1 MFMKW
6 RTADLSSKGA
16 APKRG
21 KRAALIVLSAIVA
34 ATMSG
39 CSLLPAETEEEVLPP
54 ITPPTISKK
63 PEYEVRTETLEK
75 KVSGS
80 GKMMSQREE
89 KVYFTLDGMHIKELN
104 VKPGDK
110 VKKGQLLAV
119 LDVESVEKE
128 IRAKNLQIRKSEV
141 QMKETLRKRD
151 EMDPVEFEESTIA
164 FEELRQ
170 ELADLESQLGK
181 ATLTAP
187 FGGTIIAVQVEKGA
201 AVKAYDPIATIADT
215 SNLVVAATFAKEDLE
230 KFSAGMKADVDING
244 AGKVAGKV
252 KVMPVAQASG
262 SGTGSGSG
270 GSSGE
275 GGTPPAKESLDQ
287 YVIVSLAKM
296 PKGVE
301 RGTPLTV
308 SIVTQRT
315 ENAIVIPVSALRSIG
330 SRTYVQVVESD
341 GSKREV
347 DVEVGQQTS
356 TDVEILKG
364 LTVGQKVVGR

>member
-6 RTADLSSKGA
+6 RTADLSSKEA

-21 KRAALIVLSAIVA
+21 KRAALIVIGAIMA

-110 VKKGQLLAV
+110 VKKGQLLAE

-128 IRAKNLQIRKSEV
+128 IRAKKLQIRKSEV

-151 EMDPVEFEESTIA
+151 EMDPVEFEEATIA

-170 ELADLESQLGK
+170 ELADLEEQLGK

-244 AGKVAGKV
+244 AGKVAGRV
-252 KVMPVAQASG
+252 KVMPVAEAA
-262 SGTGSGSG
+262 GSGSG
-270 GSSGE
+270 NGGGSGE
-275 GGTPPAKESLDQ
+275 GGTPPVKETLDQ
-287 YVIVSLAKM
+287 YVIVSLTKM

-315 ENAIVIPVSALRSIG
+315 EDAIVIPVSALRSIG

>member
-6 RTADLSSKGA
+6 RTADFSRKGA
-16 APKRG
+16 VSKRG
-21 KRAALIVLSAIVA
+21 KRTALIVLGAILA

-39 CSLLPAETEEEVLPP
+39 CSLLPSESEEEVLPP

-75 KVSGS
+75 KVSGT

-89 KVYFTLDGMHIKELN
+89 KTYFTLDGMHIKELN
-104 VKPGDK
+104 VKTGDK
-110 VKKGQLLAV
+110 VKKGQVLAV
-119 LDVESVEKE
+119 LDVASVEKE
-128 IRAKNLQIRKSEV
+128 IRGKRLQIRKSEV
-141 QMKETLRKRD
+141 QMKETLRKKD
-151 EMDPVEFEESTIA
+151 EMDPVEFEEATIA

-170 ELADLESQLGK
+170 ELADLEEKLGQS
-181 ATLTAP
+181 TLTAP
-187 FGGTIIAVQVEKGA
+187 FAGTIIAVQVEKGA
-201 AVKAYDPIATIADT
+201 SVKAYDPIATIADT

-230 KFSAGMKADVDING
+230 KFTSGMKAEVDING
-244 AGKVAGKV
+244 AGKVAGKI
-252 KVMPVAQASG
+252 KAMPTANASSNNSGNG
-262 SGTGSGSG
+262 SGQ
-270 GSSGE
+270 GE
-275 GGTPPAKESLDQ
+275 GGSPPPKETLDQ
-287 YVIVSLAKM
+287 YVLVTLAKM
-296 PKGVE
+296 PKNVE

-330 SRTYVQVVESD
+330 SRTYVQVIEND

-347 DVEVGQQTS
+347 DVQVGQQTS

>member
-6 RTADLSSKGA
+6 RTADFSSKGA

-21 KRAALIVLSAIVA
+21 KRAALIVLGAILA

-39 CSLLPAETEEEVLPP
+39 CSLLPSESEEEVLPP

-89 KVYFTLDGMHIKELN
+89 KVYFTLDGMHVKELN

-110 VKKGQLLAV
+110 VKKGQVLAV
-119 LDVESVEKE
+119 LDVASVEKE
-128 IRAKNLQIRKSEV
+128 IRGKRLQIRKSEV
-141 QMKETLRKRD
+141 QMKETLRKKD
-151 EMDPVEFEESTIA
+151 EMDPVEFEEATIA

-170 ELADLESQLGK
+170 ELVDLEEQLGQS
-181 ATLTAP
+181 TLTAP
-187 FGGTIIAVQVEKGA
+187 FAGTIIAVQVEKGA

-230 KFSAGMKADVDING
+230 KFTAGMKAEVDING
-244 AGKVAGKV
+244 AGKVAGKI
-252 KVMPVAQASG
+252 KVMPTADASNNNNNGNG
-262 SGTGSGSG
+262 SGQG
-270 GSSGE
+270 GS
-275 GGTPPAKESLDQ
+275 PPPKESLDQ
-287 YVIVSLAKM
+287 YVIVTLAKM

-330 SRTYVQVVESD
+330 SRTYVQVIESD

>member
-6 RTADLSSKGA
+6 RTADLSSKA
-16 APKRG
+16 AATKRG
-21 KRAALIVLSAIVA
+21 KRAALIVLSAIVV

-89 KVYFTLDGMHIKELN
+89 KVYFTLDGMHVKELN
-104 VKPGDK
+104 VKLGDK

-128 IRAKNLQIRKSEV
+128 IRAKNLQIRKAEV

-151 EMDPVEFEESTIA
+151 EMDPVEFEEATIA

-170 ELADLESQLGK
+170 ELADLEEQLGK

-187 FGGTIIAVQVEKGA
+187 FGGTVIAVQVEKGA

-230 KFSAGMKADVDING
+230 KFSVGMKADVDING
-244 AGKVAGKV
+244 AGKVSGV
-252 KVMPVAQASG
+252 IKVMPTAQS
-262 SGTGSGSG
+262 SDSGSGSG
-270 GSSGE
+270 GSSGDTN
-275 GGTPPAKESLDQ
+275 TPPAKESLDQ

-315 ENAIVIPVSALRSIG
+315 KDAVVIPVSALRSIG
-330 SRTYVQVVESD
+330 SRTYVQVVEND

>member
-21 KRAALIVLSAIVA
+21 KRAAIIVIGAIMV

-39 CSLLPAETEEEVLPP
+39 CSLLPSETEEEVLPP

-89 KVYFTLDGMHIKELN
+89 KVYFTLDGMHVKELN

-128 IRAKNLQIRKSEV
+128 IRGKKLQIRKSEV
-141 QMKETLRKRD
+141 QMKETLRKQD
-151 EMDPVEFEESTIA
+151 EMDPVEFEEATIA

-170 ELADLESQLGK
+170 ELADLEEQLGK

-230 KFSAGMKADVDING
+230 KFSAGMKAEVDING
-244 AGKVAGKV
+244 AGKVSGKI
-252 KVMPVAQASG
+252 KVMPIAEASG
-262 SGTGSGSG
+262 SGSGEG
-270 GSSGE
+270 TGE
-275 GGTPPAKESLDQ
+275 GGTPPTKETLDK
-287 YVIVSLAKM
+287 YVIVTLAKM

-301 RGTPLTV
+301 RGTPLSV

>member
-6 RTADLSSKGA
+6 RTADFSSKGA

-21 KRAALIVLSAIVA
+21 KRAALIVLGAVLV

-39 CSLLPAETEEEVLPP
+39 CSLLPSESEEEVLPP
-54 ITPPTISKK
+54 ITAPTISKK

-89 KVYFTLDGMHIKELN
+89 KVYFTLDGMHVKELN

-110 VKKGQLLAV
+110 VKKGQVLAV
-119 LDVESVEKE
+119 LDVSSVEKE
-128 IRAKNLQIRKSEV
+128 IRGKRLQIRKSEV
-141 QMKETLRKRD
+141 QMKETLRKKD
-151 EMDPVEFEESTIA
+151 EMDPVEFEEATIA

-170 ELADLESQLGK
+170 ELVDLEDKLGQS
-181 ATLTAP
+181 TLTAP

-215 SNLVVAATFAKEDLE
+215 SNLLVAATFAKEDLE
-230 KFSAGMKADVDING
+230 KFTAGMKAEVDING
-244 AGKVAGKV
+244 AGKVAGKI
-252 KVMPVAQASG
+252 KVMPTADASNNNNNGNG
-262 SGTGSGSG
+262 SGQG
-270 GSSGE
+270 GS
-275 GGTPPAKESLDQ
+275 PPPKDSLDQ
-287 YVIVSLAKM
+287 YVIVTLAKM

-330 SRTYVQVVESD
+330 SRTYVQVSESD

>member
-6 RTADLSSKGA
+6 RTADFSSKGA
-16 APKRG
+16 VRKRG
-21 KRAALIVLSAIVA
+21 KRAAFIVLGAVLA
-34 ATMSG
+34 AAMSG
-39 CSLLPAETEEEVLPP
+39 CSLLPSESEEEVLPP

-89 KVYFTLDGMHIKELN
+89 KVYFTLDGMHIQELN
-104 VKPGDK
+104 VKTGDK
-110 VKKGQLLAV
+110 VKKGQVLAV
-119 LDVESVEKE
+119 LDVTSVEKE
-128 IRAKNLQIRKSEV
+128 IRGKRLQIRKSEV
-141 QMKETLRKRD
+141 QMKETLRKKD
-151 EMDPVEFEESTIA
+151 EMDPVEFEEATIA

-170 ELADLESQLGK
+170 ELADLEEKLGQS
-181 ATLTAP
+181 TLTAP
-187 FGGTIIAVQVEKGA
+187 FGGTVIAVQVEKGA

-230 KFSAGMKADVDING
+230 KFTSGMKAEVDING
-244 AGKVAGKV
+244 AGKVAGKI
-252 KVMPVAQASG
+252 KAMPTANAANNNSGNG
-262 SGTGSGSG
+262 SGQ
-270 GSSGE
+270 GE
-275 GGTPPAKESLDQ
+275 GGSPPPKETLDQ
-287 YVIVSLAKM
+287 YVLVTLAKM
-296 PKGVE
+296 PKNVE

-330 SRTYVQVVESD
+330 SRTYVQVIEND

>member
-6 RTADLSSKGA
+6 RTADFSRKGA
-16 APKRG
+16 VPKRG
-21 KRAALIVLSAIVA
+21 KRTALIVLGAILA

-39 CSLLPAETEEEVLPP
+39 CSLLPSESEEEVLPP

-104 VKPGDK
+104 VKTGDK
-110 VKKGQLLAV
+110 VKKGQVLAV
-119 LDVESVEKE
+119 LDVTSVEKE
-128 IRAKNLQIRKSEV
+128 IRGKRLQIRKSEV
-141 QMKETLRKRD
+141 QMKETLRKKD
-151 EMDPVEFEESTIA
+151 EMDPVEFEEATIA

-170 ELADLESQLGK
+170 ELADLEEKLGQS
-181 ATLTAP
+181 TLTAP
-187 FGGTIIAVQVEKGA
+187 FGGTVIAVQVEKGA
-201 AVKAYDPIATIADT
+201 SVKAYDPIATIADT

-230 KFSAGMKADVDING
+230 KFTSGMKAEVDING
-244 AGKVAGKV
+244 AGKVAGKI
-252 KVMPVAQASG
+252 KAMPTAEASSNNNGNG
-262 SGTGSGSG
+262 SGQGQG
-270 GSSGE
+270 GS
-275 GGTPPAKESLDQ
+275 PPAKETLDQ
-287 YVIVSLAKM
+287 YVLVTLAKM
-296 PKGVE
+296 PKNVE

-330 SRTYVQVVESD
+330 SRTYVQVIEND

>member
-6 RTADLSSKGA
+6 RTADFSSKGA

-21 KRAALIVLSAIVA
+21 KRAALIVLGAVLA

-39 CSLLPAETEEEVLPP
+39 CSLLPSESEEEVLPP

-89 KVYFTLDGMHIKELN
+89 KVYFTLDGMHVKELN

-110 VKKGQLLAV
+110 VKKGQVLAV
-119 LDVESVEKE
+119 LDVASVEKE
-128 IRAKNLQIRKSEV
+128 IRGKRLQIRKSEV
-141 QMKETLRKRD
+141 QMKETLRKKD
-151 EMDPVEFEESTIA
+151 EMDPVEFEEATIA

-170 ELADLESQLGK
+170 ELVDLEEQLGQS
-181 ATLTAP
+181 ALTAP
-187 FGGTIIAVQVEKGA
+187 FSGTIIAVQVEKGA

-230 KFSAGMKADVDING
+230 KFTAGMKAEVDING
-244 AGKVAGKV
+244 AGKVAGKI
-252 KVMPVAQASG
+252 KVMPTAEASNNNNNGNG
-262 SGTGSGSG
+262 SGQG
-270 GSSGE
+270 GS
-275 GGTPPAKESLDQ
+275 PPPKESLDQ
-287 YVIVSLAKM
+287 YVIVTLAKM

-330 SRTYVQVVESD
+330 SRTYVQVIESD

>member
-21 KRAALIVLSAIVA
+21 KRAAVIVLGAIMV

-39 CSLLPAETEEEVLPP
+39 CSLLPSETEEEVLPP

-75 KVSGS
+75 RVSGS

-89 KVYFTLDGMHIKELN
+89 KVYFTLDGMHVKELN

-128 IRAKNLQIRKSEV
+128 IRGKKLAIRKSEV
-141 QMKETLRKRD
+141 QMKETLRKKD
-151 EMDPVEFEESTIA
+151 EMDPVEFEEATIA

-170 ELADLESQLGK
+170 ELADLEEQLGK

-187 FGGTIIAVQVEKGA
+187 FGGTVIAVQVEKGA

-230 KFSAGMKADVDING
+230 KFSAGMKAEVDING
-244 AGKVAGKV
+244 AGKVAGKI
-252 KVMPVAQASG
+252 KVMPIAEAA
-262 SGTGSGSG
+262 GSGSDG
-270 GSSGE
+270 GSGE
-275 GGTPPAKESLDQ
+275 GATPPVKESLDQ
-287 YVIVSLAKM
+287 YVIVTLAKM

-301 RGTPLTV
+301 RGTPLSV

>member
-21 KRAALIVLSAIVA
+21 KRAALIVLGAIMV

-39 CSLLPAETEEEVLPP
+39 CSLLPSETEEEVLPP

-128 IRAKNLQIRKSEV
+128 IRGKKLQIRKSEV
-141 QMKETLRKRD
+141 QMKETLRKKD
-151 EMDPVEFEESTIA
+151 EMDPVEFEEATIA

-170 ELADLESQLGK
+170 ELADLEEQLGK
-181 ATLTAP
+181 ATLIAP

-230 KFSAGMKADVDING
+230 KFSAGMKAEVDING
-244 AGKVAGKV
+244 AGKVAGKI
-252 KVMPVAQASG
+252 KVMPIAEASG
-262 SGTGSGSG
+262 SGSGEG
-270 GSSGE
+270 TGE
-275 GGTPPAKESLDQ
+275 GGTPPTKETLDK
-287 YVIVSLAKM
+287 YVIVTLAKM

-301 RGTPLTV
+301 RGTPLSV

-330 SRTYVQVVESD
+330 SRTYVQVVETD

>member
-6 RTADLSSKGA
+6 RTANLLSKEA

-21 KRAALIVLSAIVA
+21 KRAALIVIGAIVA

-110 VKKGQLLAV
+110 VKKGQLLAE

-128 IRAKNLQIRKSEV
+128 IRAKKLQIRKSEV

-151 EMDPVEFEESTIA
+151 EMDPVEFEEATIA

-170 ELADLESQLGK
+170 ELADLEEQLGK

-244 AGKVAGKV
+244 AGKVSGRV
-252 KVMPVAQASG
+252 KVMPVAEAA
-262 SGTGSGSG
+262 GSGSG
-270 GSSGE
+270 NGGGSGE
-275 GGTPPAKESLDQ
+275 GGTPPVKETLDQ
-287 YVIVSLAKM
+287 YVIVSLTKM

-315 ENAIVIPVSALRSIG
+315 EDAIVIPVSALRSIG

>member
-6 RTADLSSKGA
+6 RTADFSSKGA

-21 KRAALIVLSAIVA
+21 KRAALIVLGAILA

-39 CSLLPAETEEEVLPP
+39 CSLLPSESEEEVLPP

-89 KVYFTLDGMHIKELN
+89 KVYFTLDGMHVKELN

-110 VKKGQLLAV
+110 VKKGQVLAV
-119 LDVESVEKE
+119 LDVASVEKE
-128 IRAKNLQIRKSEV
+128 IRGKRLQIRKSEV
-141 QMKETLRKRD
+141 QMKETLRKKD
-151 EMDPVEFEESTIA
+151 EMDPVEFEEATIA

-170 ELADLESQLGK
+170 ELVDLEEQLGQS
-181 ATLTAP
+181 TLTAP

-230 KFSAGMKADVDING
+230 KFTAGMKAEVDING
-244 AGKVAGKV
+244 AGKVAGKI
-252 KVMPVAQASG
+252 KVMPTADASNNNNNGNG
-262 SGTGSGSG
+262 SGQG
-270 GSSGE
+270 GS
-275 GGTPPAKESLDQ
+275 PPPKESLDQ
-287 YVIVSLAKM
+287 YVIVTLAKM

-330 SRTYVQVVESD
+330 SRTYVQVIESD

>member
-6 RTADLSSKGA
+6 RTADLLSKEA

-21 KRAALIVLSAIVA
+21 KRAALIVIGAIMA

-110 VKKGQLLAV
+110 VKKGQLLAE

-128 IRAKNLQIRKSEV
+128 IRAKKLQIRKSEV

-151 EMDPVEFEESTIA
+151 EMDPVEFEEATIA

-170 ELADLESQLGK
+170 ELADLEEQLGK

-244 AGKVAGKV
+244 AGKVSGRV
-252 KVMPVAQASG
+252 KVMPVAEAA
-262 SGTGSGSG
+262 GSGSG
-270 GSSGE
+270 SGNGGGTGE
-275 GGTPPAKESLDQ
+275 GGTPPVKETLDQ
-287 YVIVSLAKM
+287 YVIVSLTKM

-301 RGTPLTV
+301 RGTPLSV

-315 ENAIVIPVSALRSIG
+315 EDAIVIPVSALRSIG

-356 TDVEILKG
+356 TVVEILKG

>member
-21 KRAALIVLSAIVA
+21 KRAALIVLSAIMA

-39 CSLLPAETEEEVLPP
+39 CSLLPAESEEEVLPP

-170 ELADLESQLGK
+170 ELADLEEQLGK

-230 KFSAGMKADVDING
+230 KFSAGMKAEVDING
-244 AGKVAGKV
+244 AGKVAGKI
-252 KVMPVAQASG
+252 KVMPVAEASG
-262 SGTGSGSG
+262 SGSSG
-270 GSSGE
+270 GTGE

-287 YVIVSLAKM
+287 FVIVTLAKM

-330 SRTYVQVVESD
+330 SRTYVQVIESD

>member
-16 APKRG
+16 VPKRG
-21 KRAALIVLSAIVA
+21 KRTALIVLGAIVV

-39 CSLLPAETEEEVLPP
+39 CSLLPAESEEEVLPP
-54 ITPPTISKK
+54 ITAPTISKK

-89 KVYFTLDGMHIKELN
+89 KVYFTLDGMHIKDLN
-104 VKPGDK
+104 VKTGDK
-110 VKKGQLLAV
+110 VKKGQVLAV
-119 LDVESVEKE
+119 LDVASVEKE
-128 IRAKNLQIRKSEV
+128 IRGKRLQIRKSEV
-141 QMKETLRKRD
+141 QMKETLRKKD
-151 EMDPVEFEESTIA
+151 EMDPVEFEEATIA

-170 ELADLESQLGK
+170 ELADLEEKLGQS
-181 ATLTAP
+181 TLTAP
-187 FGGTIIAVQVEKGA
+187 FGGTVIAVQVEKGA

-230 KFSAGMKADVDING
+230 KFTSGMKAEVDING
-244 AGKVAGKV
+244 AGKVAGKI
-252 KVMPVAQASG
+252 KAMPTANASSNNNGNG
-262 SGTGSGSG
+262 SGQGQ
-270 GSSGE
+270 
-275 GGTPPAKESLDQ
+275 GGTPPPKETLDQ
-287 YVIVSLAKM
+287 YVLVTLAKM
-296 PKGVE
+296 PSNVE

-330 SRTYVQVVESD
+330 SRTYVQVIEND

-347 DVEVGQQTS
+347 DVQVGQQTS

>member
-6 RTADLSSKGA
+6 RTADLSSKEA

-21 KRAALIVLSAIVA
+21 KRAALIVIGAIMAV
-34 ATMSG
+34 TMSG

-110 VKKGQLLAV
+110 VKKGQLLAE

-128 IRAKNLQIRKSEV
+128 IRAKKLQIRKSEV

-151 EMDPVEFEESTIA
+151 EMDPVEFEEATIA

-170 ELADLESQLGK
+170 ELADLEEQLGK

-244 AGKVAGKV
+244 AGKVSGRV
-252 KVMPVAQASG
+252 KVMPVAEAA
-262 SGTGSGSG
+262 GSGSG
-270 GSSGE
+270 NGGGSSE
-275 GGTPPAKESLDQ
+275 GGTPPVKETLDQ
-287 YVIVSLAKM
+287 YVIVSLTKM

-315 ENAIVIPVSALRSIG
+315 EDAIVIPVSALRSIG

>member
-6 RTADLSSKGA
+6 RTADLSSKEA

-21 KRAALIVLSAIVA
+21 KRAALIVIGAIIA

-110 VKKGQLLAV
+110 VKKGQLLAE

-128 IRAKNLQIRKSEV
+128 IRAKKLQIRKSEV

-151 EMDPVEFEESTIA
+151 EMDPVEFEEATIA

-170 ELADLESQLGK
+170 ELADLEEQLGK

-244 AGKVAGKV
+244 AGKVAGRV
-252 KVMPVAQASG
+252 KVMPVAEAA
-262 SGTGSGSG
+262 GSGSG
-270 GSSGE
+270 NGGGSGE
-275 GGTPPAKESLDQ
+275 GGTPPVKETLDQ
-287 YVIVSLAKM
+287 YVIVSLTKM

-315 ENAIVIPVSALRSIG
+315 EDAIVIPVSALRSIG

>member
-21 KRAALIVLSAIVA
+21 KRAAIIVLGAIMV

-39 CSLLPAETEEEVLPP
+39 CSLLPSETEEEVLPP

-89 KVYFTLDGMHIKELN
+89 KVYFTLDGMHVKELN

-128 IRAKNLQIRKSEV
+128 IRGKKLQIRKSEV
-141 QMKETLRKRD
+141 QMKETLRKKD
-151 EMDPVEFEESTIA
+151 EMDPVEFEEATIA

-170 ELADLESQLGK
+170 ELADLEEQLGK

-230 KFSAGMKADVDING
+230 KFSAGMKAEVDING
-244 AGKVAGKV
+244 AGKVAGKI
-252 KVMPVAQASG
+252 KVMPIAEASG
-262 SGTGSGSG
+262 SGSGEG
-270 GSSGE
+270 TGE
-275 GGTPPAKESLDQ
+275 GGTPPTKETLDK
-287 YVIVSLAKM
+287 YVIVTLAKM

-301 RGTPLTV
+301 RGTPLSV

>member
-1 MFMKW
+1 MFTKW
-6 RTADLSSKGA
+6 RTADFSSKAA
-16 APKRG
+16 APKKG
-21 KRAALIVLSAIVA
+21 KRTALILLGAIVA
-34 ATMSG
+34 VSMSG
-39 CSLLPAETEEEVLPP
+39 CSLLPAESEEEVLPP

-63 PEYEVRTETLEK
+63 PEYEVRTETLERS
-75 KVSGS
+75 VSGT

-89 KVYFTLDGMHIKELN
+89 KVYFTLDGMHVKELN

-110 VKKGQLLAV
+110 VKKGQLLAE
-119 LDVESVEKE
+119 LDVASVEKE
-128 IRAKNLQIRKSEV
+128 IRSKKLQIRKAEV
-141 QMKETLRKRD
+141 QMKETLRKKD
-151 EMDPVEFEESTIA
+151 EMDPVEFEEATIA

-170 ELADLESQLGK
+170 ELADLEEQIGK

-187 FGGTIIAVQVEKGA
+187 FAGTIIAVQVEKGA

-230 KFSAGMKADVDING
+230 KISVGMKSTVDING
-244 AGKVAGKV
+244 AGKVNGKI
-252 KVMPVAQASG
+252 KVMPVAQSADSG
-262 SGTGSGSG
+262 NNNSG
-270 GSSGE
+270 SGE
-275 GGTPPAKESLDQ
+275 GGTPPAKETLDK

-308 SIVTQRT
+308 SIVTERT
-315 ENAIVIPVSALRSIG
+315 ENAIVIPISALRSIG

-356 TDVEILKG
+356 TDVQIVKG

>member
-21 KRAALIVLSAIVA
+21 KRAALIVLGAIMV

-39 CSLLPAETEEEVLPP
+39 CSLLPSETEEEVLPP

-128 IRAKNLQIRKSEV
+128 IRGKKLAIRKSEV
-141 QMKETLRKRD
+141 QMKETLRKKD

-170 ELADLESQLGK
+170 ELADLEEQLGK

-187 FGGTIIAVQVEKGA
+187 FGGTVIAVQVEKGA

-230 KFSAGMKADVDING
+230 KFSAGMKAEVDING
-244 AGKVAGKV
+244 AGKVSGKI
-252 KVMPVAQASG
+252 KVMPIAEASG
-262 SGTGSGSG
+262 SGSGEG
-270 GSSGE
+270 TGE
-275 GGTPPAKESLDQ
+275 GGTPPTKETLDK
-287 YVIVSLAKM
+287 YVIVTLAKM

-301 RGTPLTV
+301 RGTPLSV